1 MSIVAASLSRI
12 KASPTQGIT
21 ALAMDLERQ
30 GRDII
35 ALSAGEPDFDTPAH
49 IRAAAVRA
57 MDEGKTRYSA
67 PAGIPELREA
77 VCRKFKRENGLD
89 YAPAQTII
97 TSGGKQALYNALL
110 ASLDPGDEVIIPAP
124 YWVSYPDM
132 VLLGGGTPV
141 FVETDPANGFRLPP
155 EALEAAITPK
165 TKWLILNNP
174 GNPTGGVMG
183 PDDLAALGAV
193 LERHPHVWVLSDDI
207 YEHIRYDGAAF
218 ATMAQATPSLIDRT
232 LTMNGLS
239 KTYCMTGWR
248 IGFAAGPKPLIDA
261 MVKLQSQST
270 SCACT
275 ISQWAG
281 VAALDGDLSFI
292 EKHNAVFQE
301 RRDLALSILNQSQG
315 LHCAKPGGAFY
326 LYVDCAGVI
335 GKRTPEGKALET
347 DEDFV
352 TWLLDREGVA
362 AVHGSAFGMGPY
374 FRISYALATDRLEEA
389 CTRIQRACGEL
400 S

>member
-21 ALAMDLERQ
+21 AKAMDLERA
-30 GRDII
+30 GRDVI

-49 IRAAAVRA
+49 IREAAVRA

-77 VCRKFKRENGLD
+77 VVRKFKRENGLD
-89 YAPAQTII
+89 YAPAQTIV
-97 TSGGKQALYNALL
+97 TSGGKQALYNALM
-110 ASLDPGDEVIIPAP
+110 ASLDPGDEVIIPSP

-132 VLLGGGTPV
+132 VLLGDGTPV
-141 FVETDPANGFRLPP
+141 FVETDPENGFRLPP
-155 EALEAAITPK
+155 EALEAAITPR

-174 GNPTGGVMG
+174 GNPTGGTMG
-183 PDDLAALGAV
+183 PEDLAALGEV
-193 LERHPHVWVLSDDI
+193 LQRYPHVWVLSDDI
-207 YEHIRYDGAAF
+207 YEHIRYEGAPF
-218 ATMAQATPSLIDRT
+218 ATMAQAVPALHERT

-248 IGFAAGPKPLIDA
+248 IGYAAGPKPLIDA

-281 VAALDGDLSFI
+281 VHREAQRGVPGAARSG
-292 EKHNAVFQE
+292 AVHPQPE
-301 RRDLALSILNQSQG
+301 RRPELRQTGRCLLPLRG
-315 LHCAKPGGAFY
+315 LQRGDRAKDARRQAHRQRRGLRHLPARQRGRGRGARHRLRHGSLLPHLLRPGHGTPGGSLHSHPA
-326 LYVDCAGVI
+326 
-335 GKRTPEGKALET
+335 
-347 DEDFV
+347 
-352 TWLLDREGVA
+352 
-362 AVHGSAFGMGPY
+362 
-374 FRISYALATDRLEEA
+374 RL
-389 CTRIQRACGEL
+389 R
-400 S
+400 

>member
-77 VCRKFKRENGLD
+77 VCRKFKRENDLD

-132 VLLGGGTPV
+132 VLL
-141 FVETDPANGFRLPP
+141 
-155 EALEAAITPK
+155 
-165 TKWLILNNP
+165 
-174 GNPTGGVMG
+174 
-183 PDDLAALGAV
+183 
-193 LERHPHVWVLSDDI
+193 
-207 YEHIRYDGAAF
+207 
-218 ATMAQATPSLIDRT
+218 
-232 LTMNGLS
+232 
-239 KTYCMTGWR
+239 WR
-248 IGFAAGPKPLIDA
+248 PR
-261 MVKLQSQST
+261 S
-270 SCACT
+270 
-275 ISQWAG
+275 
-281 VAALDGDLSFI
+281 
-292 EKHNAVFQE
+292 
-301 RRDLALSILNQSQG
+301 RRRRSG
-315 LHCAKPGGAFY
+315 
-326 LYVDCAGVI
+326 
-335 GKRTPEGKALET
+335 
-347 DEDFV
+347 
-352 TWLLDREGVA
+352 
-362 AVHGSAFGMGPY
+362 
-374 FRISYALATDRLEEA
+374 
-389 CTRIQRACGEL
+389 
-400 S
+400 